1 VLRVEPPALPRV
13 DLLVVRLVERVA
25 ERVEEALAA
34 GLRAAE
40 APLDRVERALLLEV
54 EAGSSLAAPP
64 RPVISRLTWRVS
76 SSIRLV
82 SRSTSVWLAVRFT
95 RAWTCCRLDW
105 IAF

>member
-1 VLRVEPPALPRV
+1 LLV
-13 DLLVVRLVERVA
+13 DRLVVRLVEPEV

-34 GLRAAE
+34 GLRAE
-40 APLDRVERALLLEV
+40 EVPLDRVERARVVEV
-54 EAGSSLAAPP
+54 EAGSSPPAPR

-95 RAWTCCRLDW
+95 LACTC
-105 IAF
+105 